1 MAQAQGH
8 MDVPSEPLGDFYW
21 SMRLVKGLYGNSE
34 PFSYRHTQVLA
45 KINHLHVSDRWR
57 HGCRRRAL
65 RDEFMACHWNE
76 SD

>member
-1 MAQAQGH
+1 MSH
-8 MDVPSEPLGDFYW
+8 
-21 SMRLVKGLYGNSE
+21 
-34 PFSYRHTQVLA
+34 LA
-45 KINHLHVSDRWR
+45 TDYSSVDEIKHLHVSDRWR